1 MLRIISSTNR
11 YLSCGYP
18 ADFENLPRKRV
29 RCFLERRLGQKGQGK
44 NLRLH
49 MSIKTKEPE
58 MKIKTEY
65 HKEPE
70 IEQQQEFGMSM

>member
-1 MLRIISSTNR
+1 
-11 YLSCGYP
+11 
-18 ADFENLPRKRV
+18 
-29 RCFLERRLGQKGQGK
+29 
-44 NLRLH
+44 